1 MQAHIR
7 LQDLDHA
14 LIELVGMLAQQVLLH
29 ELSEVQDNL
38 VMLIIKIEILAV
50 QALILQLDQD
60 HVQHAYQDT
69 LVQLVLARVQC
80 A

>member
-1 MQAHIR
+1 
-7 LQDLDHA
+7 
-14 LIELVGMLAQQVLLH
+14 MLAQQVLLH

-69 LVQLVLARVQC
+69 LVQLVLARVPC